1 MNRKAKLL
9 RKFSKN
15 KAHYKKLK
23 RAYTVLS
30 WIAKTK
36 ISVYIKEKVN
46 ES

>member
-23 RAYTVLS
+23 RAYVGLS

-36 ISVYIKEKVN
+36 ISIYIKEN
-46 ES
+46 LS

>member
-1 MNRKAKLL
+1 MNKKAKLL

-23 RAYTVLS
+23 HAYTALS

-36 ISVYIKEKVN
+36 ISVFIKEKVN